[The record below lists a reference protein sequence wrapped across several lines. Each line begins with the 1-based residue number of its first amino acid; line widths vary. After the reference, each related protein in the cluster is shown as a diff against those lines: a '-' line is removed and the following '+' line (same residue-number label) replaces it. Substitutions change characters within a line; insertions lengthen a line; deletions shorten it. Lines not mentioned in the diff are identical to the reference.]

1 MRVCIVLEI
10 AVKIA
15 RSGIGDR
22 VIRFEMNVNPLN
34 TIPGQNTATRGTQ
47 SGQIRYTFTKLPPL
61 PSPKVD
67 RRYLSDPSTAL
78 SASLTPVE
86 ESEGALSCIFSEE
99 WTNEF

>member
-1 MRVCIVLEI
+1 MYRVGNRSQDRR
-10 AVKIA
+10 IA

-47 SGQIRYTFTKLPPL
+47 SGQIRYTYTKLPPL

-67 RRYLSDPSTAL
+67 RRYLSDPSTARPV
-78 SASLTPVE
+78 SLTPVG
-86 ESEGALSCIFSEE
+86 ESIGALSCISSEE